1 MRLENL
7 KQERGAPC
15 YLSKVLGRKGTVD
28 DFVLFSIDFSE
39 TVSG

>member
-1 MRLENL
+1 MSLEIL

-28 DFVLFSIDFSE
+28 DFLLFSIDFSKA
-39 TVSG
+39 VSG